1 MTVFKPRSRMISIR
15 VSEDEYAA
23 LRNLCLSTGAR
34 SVSDLTRDAMH
45 ALIRGSLRDNPNDMS
60 GDDLRVRVKNLDER
74 VDQLAAKFS
83 SLQIVLGR

>member
-1 MTVFKPRSRMISIR
+1 MISIR

-23 LRNLCLSTGAR
+23 LRSLCLSTGAR

-45 ALIRGSLRDNPNDMS
+45 ALIRGSLRDDADGAP
-60 GDDLRVRVKNLDER
+60 GDDLRIRVKNLDER
-74 VDQLAAKFS
+74 VEQLAAKFS

>member
-1 MTVFKPRSRMISIR
+1 MISIR